1 MKQEFKLPIIVSTHF
16 RLNKKLQ
23 NQIKKFNLKDIIF
36 MKPFSYTD
44 YCNLQINSKLIFS
57 DSGSLTEETS
67 IMNLKSINIRDSQER
82 HEGFEEGIV
91 PLTGLN
97 LKLIKNA
104 INYLLIN
111 KNKKKP
117 VTDYEKGENIS
128 SKLVTILIS
137 FVDQINKKSW
147 YKK

>member
-1 MKQEFKLPIIVSTHF
+1 
-16 RLNKKLQ
+16 
-23 NQIKKFNLKDIIF
+23 

-128 SKLVTILIS
+128 SKLVTIVIS

>member
-1 MKQEFKLPIIVSTHF
+1 M
-16 RLNKKLQ
+16 
-23 NQIKKFNLKDIIF
+23 
-36 MKPFSYTD
+36 
-44 YCNLQINSKLIFS
+44 
-57 DSGSLTEETS
+57 
-67 IMNLKSINIRDSQER
+67 
-82 HEGFEEGIV
+82 